1 MQLRRLDPLAN
12 AGPHQKLLKNP
23 AKSFGISAAQFDA
36 LSANHPELIISE
48 GESAVVGMPYRDFL
62 LIYYSF
68 PNLDTFMERFTDL
81 FNLCAEASSKAAAP
95 RGIAL
100 SFRDRSNRSQA
111 ETLFWSMAL
120 EDGSEWVEMTLASVP
135 EQPEPESELVDA
147 YRVREATAADAA
159 AISDLE
165 ASVFGLPALSEAGM
179 ASLIEDSACLR
190 LIVDDAGDAA
200 GYFGLRTEPGGWG
213 VIEELVINEE
223 SAAQLS
229 GPALSWAIAW
239 LRNHRSRRMRRE
251 VRLGDS
257 VQIAALQGAGF
268 VPGEAGLIFTQAT
281 DRGET
286 RSAIEDRKAH
296 GTRIKF
302 GNWR

>member
-12 AGPHQKLLKNP
+12 ASPYQKLLKNP
-23 AKSFGISAAQFDA
+23 TKSFSLSEAQFESISA
-36 LSANHPELIISE
+36 NNPELLVTD
-48 GESAVVGMPYRDFL
+48 GDSAVIGMPYRDFL
-62 LIYYSF
+62 MIYYSF
-68 PNLDTFMERFTDL
+68 PNLDTFMERFVDL

-120 EDGSEWVEMTLASVP
+120 EDGPEWVEMTLASVP
-135 EQPEPESELVDA
+135 EQSEPESELVDG

-165 ASVFGLPALSEAGM
+165 ASAFGLPALSEAGM
-179 ASLIEDSACLR
+179 ASLVEDSACLR
-190 LIVDDAGDAA
+190 LIVNDADDAA
-200 GYFGLRTEPGGWG
+200 GYFSLRTEPGGWG

-223 SAAQLS
+223 SAEQLS

-239 LRNHRSRRMRRE
+239 LRNHRSRRMRHE

-268 VPGEAGLIFTQAT
+268 VPGEAGLIFSQAT
-281 DRGET
+281 DRSEIV
-286 RSAIEDRKAH
+286 SAIEERKAH